1 MGKNSAIWT
10 ILGSPAVKMFDIY
23 MTNFNNWTWA
33 KSDYVAFTANSVMN
47 LGDFSTNYI
56 SSMAQSTFAPST
68 LGGYLFELTE
78 FGFGKTDETAQTEYY
93 EDLKNTDENAYG
105 ILANSASLAL
115 NFRGLGLPSIEFKK
129 FANLLALVTNGES
142 TCVTA
147 KSGYCVLSD
156 TCDAY
161 ASMGLWDYDFKMQF
175 GHAETDTY
183 IRVPLASFAANS
195 ELDGGFCA
203 IFVEFLDDRFD
214 DSKTIILGGMFF
226 QSIYAQYTISGVS
239 AVSVSLF
246 ENLNALPQTY
256 VGSKI
261 FAQGESVFTVPQA
274 VLNTYALTDR
284 NGLPSFTATV
294 SGNTD

>member
-1 MGKNSAIWT
+1 MGKSSAIWT

-23 MTNFNNWTWA
+23 MTNFNDWTFA

-105 ILANSASLAL
+105 IWANSTSLAL

-142 TCVTA
+142 TCVTG

-161 ASMGLWDYDFKMQF
+161 ASMGLWDYDFKM
-175 GHAETDTY
+175 
-183 IRVPLASFAANS
+183 
-195 ELDGGFCA
+195 
-203 IFVEFLDDRFD
+203 
-214 DSKTIILGGMFF
+214 
-226 QSIYAQYTISGVS
+226 
-239 AVSVSLF
+239 
-246 ENLNALPQTY
+246 
-256 VGSKI
+256 
-261 FAQGESVFTVPQA
+261 
-274 VLNTYALTDR
+274 
-284 NGLPSFTATV
+284 
-294 SGNTD
+294 